1 MKKREHLRL
10 FNFPDSQLA
19 TLTREKVAFIRRDSE
34 AFLNYG
40 LTEADFAAL
49 ENAVNDF
56 ENLETDVEAL
66 YTQTQATADKD
77 TKAEELRVAIRGVM
91 TRVAFKYNQNS
102 ATYRKFGTKA
112 FAQQADAELLLIAKQ
127 VALTA
132 EGMPDLISLGVTAEM
147 LANISTLKE
156 EVEDLYIEM
165 KMKIGDRDIKQ
176 ENRTKAANA
185 IYIDLI
191 RYANAGRNIW
201 ETSDVAKYNDY
212 IIYED

>member
-19 TLTREKVAFIRRDSE
+19 TLTREKVAFLRRDSE

-66 YTQTQATADKD
+66 YTQTQATTDKEA
-77 TKAEELRVAIRGVM
+77 KAEELRVAIRGVM

-102 ATYRKFGTKA
+102 ATYRKFGTEA
-112 FAQQADAELLLIAKQ
+112 LAQQSDAELLLIAKR
-127 VALTA
+127 VARAA
-132 EGMPDLISLGVTAEM
+132 EGLPDLALHGVTTNM
-147 LANISTLKE
+147 LTNINMLKE
-156 EVEDLYIEM
+156 ELEELYIEM
-165 KMKIGDRDIKQ
+165 KMKMSDREIKQ
-176 ENRTKAANA
+176 ENRIKAANA

-212 IIYED
+212 IVYDE

>member
-66 YTQTQATADKD
+66 YTQTEATADKEA
-77 TKAEELRVAIRGVM
+77 KAEELRVAIRGVM
-91 TRVAFKYNQNS
+91 TRVAFKYNQNC
-102 ATYRKFGTKA
+102 ATYRKFGTEA
-112 FAQQADAELLLIAKQ
+112 LAQQSDAELLLIAKR
-127 VALTA
+127 VTRAA
-132 EGMPDLISLGVTAEM
+132 EGLPDLTSHGVTTDM
-147 LANISTLKE
+147 LTNINMLKDELE
-156 EVEDLYIEM
+156 ELYIEM
-165 KMKIGDRDIKQ
+165 KMKMGDREIKQ
-176 ENRTKAANA
+176 ENRIKAANA

-201 ETSDVAKYNDY
+201 ETSDVAKCNDY
-212 IIYED
+212 IVYEV